1 MSRSIID
8 SSREDMANASS
19 AMQVAMIGDEIR
31 ALERER
37 EEEKKLEAQRK
48 ATMVAGAEASIEQKK
63 ILEKELELL
72 KEQNKS
78 LQQQLELAM
87 KNEGHAKAE
96 ANHNRLWVYITA
108 GIAFAS
114 LIATIL
120 IAVLK

>member
-87 KNEGHAKAE
+87 KNEGNAKAE